1 MGILPGAA
9 NAAKVITKTARDC
22 AQYR

>member
-22 AQYR
+22 AQSR